1 MDATNK
7 CLGGKADTI
16 KVLQSQI
23 KRLELHSRALAEN
36 HSTLEA
42 VINSTG
48 LGIGMFKRGKLSSM
62 NAGRILLAIHWK
74 SCLL

>member
-48 LGIGMFKRGKLSSM
+48 LGIWDWHVQTGK
-62 NAGRILLAIHWK
+62 AIFNERWANGE
-74 SCLL
+74 SYLQ